1 MNRVFRFPQLCW
13 LLLAAWC
20 FAMPVACGTNPAQ
33 EPSTEQSLP
42 NEPNAEKTSS
52 VEETGASSEASDEE
66 EPSSSQE
73 QVTGPESE
81 PTQDTNAQD
90 ASDNLPEADPDEAPD
105 QLPPESRPEP
115 TQETSPIETTPE
127 ETPEPAGPQP
137 PSCRNQGL
145 ICFQTTTECEQ
156 GKCTTKT
163 TQKPNHLCEPKSG
176 LCEKT
181 CMHPKDC
188 GKPTCGMSG
197 STCQQTLPQC
207 VSGRC
212 ANTTKRKVS
221 NATCEALSG
230 FCRYK
235 VDRCQ
240 ESQDGSLLATA
251 IYPSEPLST
260 APSSYKLVKQYQGT
274 ANNGVMFLYT
284 SNSPHTLCHAVF
296 KGVSPTKIQDLVAS
310 LTSAKRTNCSA
321 SNSKGMGSCGTG
333 FYGQYQSLR
342 NVKAID
348 ELRARIELWGCPGG
362 LRIYGHSMGGALS
375 VLLATD
381 LYTLDAAQFNPTM
394 MRVYTYGAP
403 RVYHKNA
410 ANGYQ
415 GKIHV
420 LRWVHD
426 GDPIPSVPPTVTGFR
441 HFGDTYEVERSNG
454 KLKYKKQGQDYSPSI
469 SILDPTDS
477 HKYTTYNKR
486 LKDCSL

>member
-13 LLLAAWC
+13 LLFAVWC
-20 FAMPVACGTNPAQ
+20 FATPLACGTTPAQ
-33 EPSTEQSLP
+33 EPSAEQSP
-42 NEPNAEKTSS
+42 PQEPNTEKT
-52 VEETGASSEASDEE
+52 TGAEEAADTPENPGEE
-66 EPSSSQE
+66 NPNTSRE
-73 QVTGPESE
+73 QMMGPESE
-81 PTQDTNAQD
+81 PSQDG
-90 ASDNLPEADPDEAPD
+90 SDSLPESDPDEAPD
-105 QLPPESRPEP
+105 LSAPPEGDVESVQEVKPQETPPEEPPEP
-115 TQETSPIETTPE
+115 S
-127 ETPEPAGPQP
+127 GPQP
-137 PSCRNQGL
+137 PSCKNKGTACL
-145 ICFQTTTECEQ
+145 QTTTACEQ
-156 GKCTTKT
+156 DKCTTKT
-163 TQKPNHLCEPKSG
+163 TQKLKHICNPKSG
-176 LCEKT
+176 LCEQPCT
-181 CMHPKDC
+181 LPKDC

-207 VSGRC
+207 VAGRC
-212 ANTTKRKVS
+212 ANATQRKVS

-284 SNSPHTLCHAVF
+284 SKSPHTLCHAVF

-310 LTSAKRTNCSA
+310 LTSAKRINCNA
-321 SNSKGMGSCGTG
+321 SNSKGLGSCGVG

-342 NVKAID
+342 NVKAIS

-381 LYTLDAAQFNPTM
+381 LYTIDAAQFNPTM
-394 MRVYTYGAP
+394 MRVYTYGSP

-415 GKIHV
+415 GKINV

-441 HFGDTYEVERSNG
+441 HFGDTYEVKRSDG

-469 SILDPTDS
+469 SILNPTDS